1 MKRFWEYFHSK
12 LHRYLHSVYTQQKYL
27 EWVKHTKGILL
38 IELLIKKKKK
48 KKTGKNSILRTNPDY
63 IHHHHLTRLSLVTSD
78 KC

>member
-48 KKTGKNSILRTNPDY
+48 RLEKTPSSEQILITF
-63 IHHHHLTRLSLVTSD
+63 IIII
-78 KC
+78 